1 MQAALQSY
9 EQALLLFRQVGDRLG
24 EANCY
29 LAQGRVALEQK
40 DYQKALT
47 LHTDAY
53 RLYQHIQDAYSQ
65 ARLLYYR
72 SLVYEAMNEK
82 TFAVVD
88 IETALSIA
96 QALNLPFVDL
106 LQKRLEELKSAGN
119 RRAEEI

>member
-1 MQAALQSY
+1 MQAALASY
-9 EQALLLFRQVGDRLG
+9 EQALGLFRQLGSKLG

-29 LAQGRVALEQK
+29 LAQGRVALEQE

-72 SLVYEAMNEK
+72 SLVYEAMNGK
-82 TFAVVD
+82 KLAIKDV
-88 IETALSIA
+88 ETALTIA
-96 QALNLPFVDL
+96 QALNLPFIEL
-106 LQKRLEELKSAGN
+106 LQERLEELKG
-119 RRAEEI
+119 E